1 MEAKTEIRY
10 KIIKGNSM
18 ERVNFEDVY
27 NNVFKKFPD
36 VLSVNQLCEV
46 LHLSKPSV
54 YKLLESGELKSLR
67 VGAKYKIPK
76 VYVME
81 YMQLV

>member
-1 MEAKTEIRY
+1 
-10 KIIKGNSM
+10 M

-81 YMQLV
+81 YMQMV

>member
-1 MEAKTEIRY
+1 ME
-10 KIIKGNSM
+10 KIK
-18 ERVNFEDVY
+18 FEDVY
-27 NNVFKKFPD
+27 NNIFKKFPD

>member
-1 MEAKTEIRY
+1 ME
-10 KIIKGNSM
+10 KIK
-18 ERVNFEDVY
+18 FEDVY
-27 NNVFKKFPD
+27 NNVFKKF
-36 VLSVNQLCEV
+36 LSVNRLCEV
-46 LHLSKPSV
+46 LHLSKHSV

-81 YMQLV
+81 YMQMV

>member
-1 MEAKTEIRY
+1 ME
-10 KIIKGNSM
+10 KIK
-18 ERVNFEDVY
+18 FEDVY
-27 NNVFKKFPD
+27 NNGFKKFPD

>member
-1 MEAKTEIRY
+1 ME
-10 KIIKGNSM
+10 KIK
-18 ERVNFEDVY
+18 FEDVY

-46 LHLSKPSV
+46 LHLSKPSI

-81 YMQLV
+81 YMQMV

>member
-1 MEAKTEIRY
+1 ME
-10 KIIKGNSM
+10 KIK
-18 ERVNFEDVY
+18 FEDVY
-27 NNVFKKFPD
+27 NNIFKKFPD

-81 YMQLV
+81 YMQMV

>member
-1 MEAKTEIRY
+1 ME
-10 KIIKGNSM
+10 KIK
-18 ERVNFEDVY
+18 FEDVY

-81 YMQLV
+81 YMQMV

>member
-1 MEAKTEIRY
+1 ME
-10 KIIKGNSM
+10 KIK
-18 ERVNFEDVY
+18 FEDVY